1 MGTLNRQSD
10 LAADPLI
17 KKQRELVAEHIAS
30 ESEGRWED
38 TYKTFVDGDQ
48 SYFEAIPLNQ
58 RFEGQ
63 AGIRGFYASLAAGFP
78 DLRITTLR
86 EGDVPGISYRE
97 VRIEGTHLG
106 EFAGIPGSGRRVAV
120 NLIAVFT
127 FGTGEQVDKL
137 IGETAYWDLNL
148 MLAQI
153 QGPLTPDRVIA
164 VKTDIIRKN
173 PERTGVEIRPA

>member
-1 MGTLNRQSD
+1 MSARNRQPD

-17 KKQRELVAEHIAS
+17 RKQREVVAEHIAS

-38 TYKTFVDGDQ
+38 TYKTFLHGDQ

-58 RFEGQ
+58 RFEGEL
-63 AGIRGFYASLAAGFP
+63 GIRGFYASLAAGFP

-86 EGDVPGISYRE
+86 EADAQGISYRE

-127 FGTGEQVDKL
+127 FGTGEHANKL
-137 IGETAYWDLNL
+137 IGETAYWDINL

-153 QGPLTPDRVIA
+153 QGQLPADHIISL
-164 VKTDIIRKN
+164 KTDN
-173 PERTGVEIRPA
+173 